1 VSKSITR
8 NRPSDNCTNVQPP
21 DRREGT
27 LPFGPQPIP
36 VTWFARLHNALA
48 GRDYALARRA
58 TRELRTLGY
67 SVVALDRSKGGR

>member
-1 VSKSITR
+1 MGNAAR
-8 NRPSDNCTNVQPP
+8 DF
-21 DRREGT
+21 

-48 GRDYALARRA
+48 ERDYALARRA

-67 SVVALDRSKGGR
+67 SVVALAPKVKGGTAR